1 MAVAHPPLKQ
11 EREMLS
17 APQSVMPQNLVA
29 VDSKKAVNPILVALL
44 IAMAIFPFI
53 VGYLPAPMR
62 EYLGALFR

>member
-1 MAVAHPPLKQ
+1 MAVAHPPLVKR
-11 EREMLS
+11 EREMIS
-17 APQSVMPQNLVA
+17 APQNVVA
-29 VDSKKAVNPILVALL
+29 VDSKKPINPVLVAFL